1 MRKDKRTVEKI
12 IELGITDEKPERQKK
27 ERNGKMQKNVV
38 VMAMSTLALGR
49 RKEGEIP
56 KIPAYRFGYPG
67 GPEEGEEYYS
77 QVEPSSKMILEKEG
91 SLDKIIILATKRV

>member
-1 MRKDKRTVEKI
+1 
-12 IELGITDEKPERQKK
+12 
-27 ERNGKMQKNVV
+27 MQKNVV

-77 QVEPSSKMILEKEG
+77 QVEPSSKMILEKE
-91 SLDKIIILATKRV
+91 

>member
-1 MRKDKRTVEKI
+1 
-12 IELGITDEKPERQKK
+12 
-27 ERNGKMQKNVV
+27 MQKNVV

-67 GPEEGEEYYS
+67 GPEEGEEY
-77 QVEPSSKMILEKEG
+77 
-91 SLDKIIILATKRV
+91 

>member
-1 MRKDKRTVEKI
+1 
-12 IELGITDEKPERQKK
+12 
-27 ERNGKMQKNVV
+27 MQKNVV

-91 SLDKIIILATKRV
+91 SLDKIIILATKESKNDETCLLYTSPSPRDRQKSRMPSSA